1 MKLLRGIEKF
11 MCMLLCVGTAMVVV
25 PIGLVIVLF
34 AVLGTAVTLAT
45 LIAGMT
51 LCFPAG
57 VWSISIS
64 ERQRHASKRLNHPQE
79 TEDPSDQ
86 TPGVA
91 YPKEN
96 RRRQQTSK

>member
-11 MCMLLCVGTAMVVV
+11 VCVLLLVGTAMVVV

-57 VWSISIS
+57 VWSLSIS
-64 ERQRHASKRLNHPQE
+64 ERQRHASKRLNHPQK
-79 TEDPSDQ
+79 TQGSSDQ
-86 TPGVA
+86 NAGVA
-91 YPKEN
+91 YTKED
-96 RRRQQTSK
+96 RGSQ